1 MIIHKAEWVDVCHTT
16 YHPPSPPTS
25 LTQTYPTLK
34 QTGGLRRFPVL
45 YPSNE
50 LLSHA
55 RKSVFKTIREDKTIK
70 NGRQRARKLG
80 AEKMDA
86 LTKAMCVPIRD
97 VVKGYKTVFKVRT
110 VKKVS

>member
-1 MIIHKAEWVDVCHTT
+1 MHIYPATATPHK
-16 YHPPSPPTS
+16 
-25 LTQTYPTLK
+25 
-34 QTGGLRRFPVL
+34 TGGLKRFPVL
-45 YPSNE
+45 HPSNE

-97 VVKGYKTVFKVRT
+97 VVKGYKTVFKVRA
-110 VKKVS
+110 VKECCYSVSHFECPFVI